1 MSQENIAVV
10 LRNLETFEHDEE
22 AWLSTADPAIQW
34 YPIEEG
40 HSLSR
45 GHEAAIRVRR
55 SWLEN
60 WEGHQVDVEEM
71 KDGSDSVVACLH
83 LTGRGKMSGVEV
95 DLRVY
100 QHFKLRDGKIVYVY
114 EYEDR
119 GEALEAAGLWSRRS
133 WFRLWYVILGR
144 RRGCRSSCF
153 GRMDE

>member
-1 MSQENIAVV
+1 VGTEILRAMSHENVAVV
-10 LRNLETFEHDEE
+10 LRNFETFEHDEE
-22 AWLSTADPAIQW
+22 AWLSTADPALEW

-45 GHEAAIRVRR
+45 GHEAAVRVRR

-60 WEGHQVDVEEM
+60 WEGHQLDVEEI
-71 KDGSDSVVACLH
+71 KDSGDSVVACLH

-100 QHFKLRDGKIVYVY
+100 MHFKLRDGKIVYVY

-119 GEALEAAGLWSRRS
+119 GEALEAAGLS
-133 WFRLWYVILGR
+133 
-144 RRGCRSSCF
+144 
-153 GRMDE
+153 E

>member
-1 MSQENIAVV
+1 MSEENVEIV
-10 LRNLETFEHDEE
+10 RRSLETFGHDEE
-22 AWLSTADPAIQW
+22 AWLSTADPAVEW

-60 WEGHQVDVEEM
+60 WEGHQMDVEEL
-71 KDGSDSVVACLH
+71 KDGPDSVVACLH

-100 QHFKLRDGKIVYVY
+100 MHYKLRDGKIVYVY
-114 EYEDR
+114 EYDDR
-119 GEALEAAGLWSRRS
+119 GEALEAAGLR
-133 WFRLWYVILGR
+133 
-144 RRGCRSSCF
+144 
-153 GRMDE
+153 E

>member
-1 MSQENIAVV
+1 MSEDNVAVV
-10 LRNLETFEHDEE
+10 LRCTQAFVHDEE
-22 AWLSTADPAIQW
+22 AWLSTVDPGIEW

-40 HSLSR
+40 PSLSR

-60 WEGHQVDVEEM
+60 WEGHQVDIEEM

-114 EYEDR
+114 EYEHR
-119 GEALEAAGLWSRRS
+119 GEALEAAGLS
-133 WFRLWYVILGR
+133 
-144 RRGCRSSCF
+144 
-153 GRMDE
+153 E

>member
-1 MSQENIAVV
+1 MSKENVEVV
-10 LRNLETFEHDEE
+10 LRAIQAFGHDEE
-22 AWLSTADPAIQW
+22 AWLSAIDPGIEW

-60 WEGHQVDVEEM
+60 WEGHQIDAEEM
-71 KDGSDSVVACLH
+71 KDGADSVVACLH

-100 QHFKLRDGKIVYVY
+100 QHLKLRDGKIVYVY

-119 GEALEAAGLWSRRS
+119 GEALEAAGL
-133 WFRLWYVILGR
+133 
-144 RRGCRSSCF
+144 
-153 GRMDE
+153 

>member
-1 MSQENIAVV
+1 MSQENVEIVR
-10 LRNLETFEHDEE
+10 RNFETFEHDEE
-22 AWLSTADPAIQW
+22 AWLSTADPAIEW

-60 WEGHQVDVEEM
+60 WEGHRVDVEEM

-119 GEALEAAGLWSRRS
+119 GEALEAAGLS
-133 WFRLWYVILGR
+133 
-144 RRGCRSSCF
+144 
-153 GRMDE
+153 E